1 MGHAGAGAA
10 LPGPAGRSVSLVSA
24 LPCVP
29 GWGTCPLASSGREQ
43 GHEGRVSAA
52 EMAAAALPPCSAL
65 RALTEPG
72 CWLCSPGL
80 QHHRIQCLPE
90 INLPVK
96 HCQDSSS
103 QALLSSCCR
112 TRWGRG
118 SISNAP
124 WWGLLNKSILAQRQH
139 CPCGVVRLCVCVP
152 EGDLFLRAVQ
162 ELQVLK
168 VSCTPLAPRECQCY
182 MLGPVLLLDTPCR
195 EHT

>member
-1 MGHAGAGAA
+1 
-10 LPGPAGRSVSLVSA
+10 
-24 LPCVP
+24 
-29 GWGTCPLASSGREQ
+29 
-43 GHEGRVSAA
+43 
-52 EMAAAALPPCSAL
+52 MAAAALPPCSAL
-65 RALTEPG
+65 RALSEPG

-139 CPCGVVRLCVCVP
+139 CPCGVACLCVCVP
-152 EGDLFLRAVQ
+152 ALLRRRPVLACCAGATGPQGLLHTAGPKGVPVLHAGPCPAAGHAVQ
-162 ELQVLK
+162 GAHIAGQPGLEEGGQSPAEPQHLAHLC
-168 VSCTPLAPRECQCY
+168 VSPQHSNPNHTSKKTLFI
-182 MLGPVLLLDTPCR
+182 LL
-195 EHT
+195 